1 MPDEPER
8 VYLDKEGNDITK
20 DKEKIEALKQT
31 EIKRR
36 EEIRKGEE

>member
-1 MPDEPER
+1 MPDEPEK
-8 VYLDKEGNDITK
+8 VYLDKEGNVITN

-31 EIKRR
+31 ETKRR